1 MGFNRRPLVLGFNDT
16 TLIPSGLVEVV
27 LNLSDNGDVCDTK
40 PSDNQVLAWDGT
52 EWCGSSI
59 QFTGGGG
66 GSFTCADLGSCDLS
80 ALNNVCS
87 DAATA
92 GQVLAFNGTNYCPS
106 SLPNAVP
113 PPLPTGAPG
122 DILVVKEGDTAF
134 ATSLASSTLFTNGI
148 AANNITVAGDLT
160 ALVSKDQSSSDGE
173 VLVSRGT
180 GGFTGKITSG
190 TFFDKGI
197 ADKNIVV
204 DGDLTALVSKNQST
218 SDGDVLVSRGTG
230 GFTGKITSGTLF
242 DRGIADKNIVVD
254 GDLTAL
260 VSKDQS
266 TSDGE
271 ILVSRGTGGFTGKI
285 ASGTL
290 FDEGLAANNLNTIGD
305 VGYTSVEN
313 GMTLVRAGGQ
323 WKALSPP
330 QFFNVKGEGGNDFEG
345 DSLGLA
351 AAIDHGLALSGLG
364 DDDHPQYVLSA
375 GTRAMTELTVNNNI
389 STSGII
395 AKNIVPNSEDGLNI
409 RAVNISAT
417 TSVSSASITGVNILG
432 TSITGTNVTATTQVS
447 APTVR
452 GGTSVLGTLGSFTNV
467 GATNVTGTNIVAN
480 TLAPFVGES
489 ATTLSV
495 TANEINLSGDLNI
508 PDYTSLTGAGVPMV
522 LHRQVGAPV
531 ASSNSTSLAELV
543 SFTLPA
549 NSLAIGDIDIRIRG
563 RQLAQGSNLRWNF
576 KIGGTNILNS
586 NISQG
591 TFSDMTVYNMH
602 IQISKTETDKQLV
615 TANFTQST
623 GSGSAAGR
631 GSWAGTHRVGQIT
644 NDGVTA
650 DESTA
655 LALSLEAQQADA
667 AQIVTVD
674 QFRVTLIPDPA

>member
-66 GSFTCADLGSCDLS
+66 GGSFTCADLNSCDLS
-80 ALNNVCS
+80 ALSNVCS
-87 DAATA
+87 DGATP
-92 GQVLAFNGTNYCPS
+92 GQALAFNGSQYCPS
-106 SLPNAVP
+106 SLNFIHNGAGNVTVNPKLVMSQVP
-113 PPLPTGAPG
+113 TIGGSDVLSQSTGDTRYATAAQ
-122 DILVVKEGDTAF
+122 GDTADAAMPKSGGAFTGPVTTNSTFDGVDIATRDAVLTTTTNTANAAMPKSGGAFTGPVTTNSTIDGVDIATRDAVLTTTTNTANAAMPKSGGAFTGAVTTNSTIDGVDIATRDGVLTTTTNTANAALPKSTASNNQIYFKNQSGNVAGLDCDLTAQDFISTGAKIDKMGNVAIKTTDVGTPLVITQASPLIIGTAQNLPNSQVIGTGSLEF
-134 ATSLASSTLFTNGI
+134 APVFNSTTSGTSYTLSNVVTVPVESSGVGDVSSPTLLFFSGNDASSTAYLTLNSNGSSLI
-148 AANNITVAGDLT
+148 ESGSAA
-160 ALVSKDQSSSDGE
+160 S
-173 VLVSRGT
+173 
-180 GGFTGKITSG
+180 
-190 TFFDKGI
+190 
-197 ADKNIVV
+197 
-204 DGDLTALVSKNQST
+204 
-218 SDGDVLVSRGTG
+218 
-230 GFTGKITSGTLF
+230 
-242 DRGIADKNIVVD
+242 
-254 GDLTAL
+254 
-260 VSKDQS
+260 
-266 TSDGE
+266 
-271 ILVSRGTGGFTGKI
+271 
-285 ASGTL
+285 
-290 FDEGLAANNLNTIGD
+290 
-305 VGYTSVEN
+305 
-313 GMTLVRAGGQ
+313 
-323 WKALSPP
+323 
-330 QFFNVKGEGGNDFEG
+330 
-345 DSLGLA
+345 
-351 AAIDHGLALSGLG
+351 
-364 DDDHPQYVLSA
+364 
-375 GTRAMTELTVNNNI
+375 
-389 STSGII
+389 
-395 AKNIVPNSEDGLNI
+395 
-409 RAVNISAT
+409 ISAE
-417 TSVSSASITGVNILG
+417 NI
-432 TSITGTNVTATTQVS
+432 TATTQVS

-655 LALSLEAQQADA
+655 LALSLEAQQANS